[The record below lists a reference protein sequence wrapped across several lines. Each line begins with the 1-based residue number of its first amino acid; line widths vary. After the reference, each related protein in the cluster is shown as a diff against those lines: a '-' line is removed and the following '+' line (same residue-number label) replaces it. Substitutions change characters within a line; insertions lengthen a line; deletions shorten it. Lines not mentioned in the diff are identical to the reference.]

1 MIGMANLAEKYK
13 ISYDLEVASDG
24 LEATAEL
31 LKSIHHNHAMEMAE
45 WINKMRRWA
54 REMRK

>member
-1 MIGMANLAEKYK
+1 MGKLAEAYK
-13 ISYDLEVASDG
+13 ISYDLEIASDD

-31 LKSIHHNHAMEMAE
+31 LKAIHHNHAMEMAE